1 MEGSRADDTANLCRG
16 WVTGK
21 WLSSPGTFTVFS
33 MSYATPT
40 ELLVRFDA
48 NEIAQRS
55 DRLIP
60 RLVTD
65 EMLRTAAAGGDL
77 SGFTDAERDAIARA
91 MEKVGRA
98 LTDARNTIDSYIAGR
113 YTLPLSPVP
122 QVLTRIA
129 CELARYYLY
138 DDQLT
143 EPVKQRYDANIKFL
157 VGVASGD
164 VKLGVDADSGV
175 EPAGGGQV
183 ALITSGRVWDRRTS
197 GGFL

>member
-1 MEGSRADDTANLCRG
+1 MVGVAPASLT
-16 WVTGK
+16 
-21 WLSSPGTFTVFS
+21 TFPMT
-33 MSYATPT
+33 YATAT
-40 ELLVRFDA
+40 ELLVRFDTD
-48 NEIAQRS
+48 EIAQRA
-55 DRLIP
+55 DRQLP

-65 EMLRTAAAGGDL
+65 DMLRTAAADGDL

-98 LTDARNTIDSYIAGR
+98 LDDARHTIDSYLAGR
-113 YTLPLSPVP
+113 YVLPLSPTP

-143 EPVKQRYDANIKFL
+143 DPVKQRYDANIKFL
-157 VGVASGD
+157 MGVASGD
-164 VKLGVDADSGV
+164 LKLGPDADSGV
-175 EPAGGGQV
+175 EPAGNAEAV
-183 ALITSGRVWDRRTS
+183 LVTSGRVWDRRTS